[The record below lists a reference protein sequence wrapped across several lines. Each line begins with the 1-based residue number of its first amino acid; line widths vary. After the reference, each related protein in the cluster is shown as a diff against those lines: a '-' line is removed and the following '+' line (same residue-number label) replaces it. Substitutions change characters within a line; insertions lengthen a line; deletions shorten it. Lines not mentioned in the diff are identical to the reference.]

1 VTPPGMKGGN
11 DAMDEE

>member
-1 VTPPGMKGGN
+1 MKGGN